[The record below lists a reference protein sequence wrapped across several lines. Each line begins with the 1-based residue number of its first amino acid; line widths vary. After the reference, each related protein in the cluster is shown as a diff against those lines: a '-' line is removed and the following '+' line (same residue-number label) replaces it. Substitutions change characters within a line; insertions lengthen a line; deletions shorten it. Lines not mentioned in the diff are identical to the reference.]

1 MIYRLSIGDGR
12 IIYYGN
18 SFLIFYTGIIAVLQ
32 YFVFVINGIYTKPT
46 KFCHRQPYHYGL
58 SSIRPI
64 MSIAGLHIVC
74 VHTTHCTKY
83 ILFPIKIAISGH

>member
-1 MIYRLSIGDGR
+1 MAILSR
-12 IIYYGN
+12 F
-18 SFLIFYTGIIAVLQ
+18 SRGIIAFLQ

-46 KFCHRQPYHYGL
+46 KFCHRQPYGL

-74 VHTTHCTKY
+74 VYTTRCTKY
-83 ILFPIKIAISGH
+83 ILFPIKIAINGH

>member
-1 MIYRLSIGDGR
+1 MIYRLSIGDGH

-46 KFCHRQPYHYGL
+46 KFCHRQPYGL

-64 MSIAGLHIVC
+64 ILLD
-74 VHTTHCTKY
+74 Y
-83 ILFPIKIAISGH
+83 ILCVSIPLIVQNIFYFL

>member
-1 MIYRLSIGDGR
+1 MIYRLSIGDGC

-32 YFVFVINGIYTKPT
+32 YFVFFINGIYTKPT
-46 KFCHRQPYHYGL
+46 KFRHRQPYGL
-58 SSIRPI
+58 SNIRPI

-74 VHTTHCTKY
+74 VNTTHCTKY